1 MFIWLLKKNFRAII
15 RKVCELINMFKLPAR
30 SWIFG
35 WRKEIWRKGVRIPM
49 PIGNN
54 VSLLIIVYCLISQL
68 ERFVTRILKIL
79 YRQPNST
86 PQSHQFTSSIVC
98 KCCTSV
104 EKQQYRIAV
113 NKVIVR
119 VFIYIKARGMQSG
132 KRERGEVCAL

>member
-1 MFIWLLKKNFRAII
+1 
-15 RKVCELINMFKLPAR
+15 
-30 SWIFG
+30 
-35 WRKEIWRKGVRIPM
+35 M

-68 ERFVTRILKIL
+68 ERFVSRILKIL
-79 YRQPNST
+79 YRQPNSS

-119 VFIYIKARGMQSG
+119 VFIYIKARGMPSG
-132 KRERGEVCAL
+132 KRERGGVCIVTTYRYNAIIITLNQKQTRVSVAKSRQSIPHYPATVKE